1 MAVVE
6 EAVEPADP
14 VPGPEQPRLPA
25 GVPAG
30 EPGGGAEGEPAEQ
43 RRERRLEEHGLG
55 TGEAA
60 DGVDGEHRRQEVE
73 ALVPRRAHG
82 AHLPVPP
89 PAAGH
94 RGAARGA
101 VAAEVVVVPGV
112 ARAERGVVREHARR
126 RAGRHGRGSVPPP
139 LVDHQLPK
147 LPRTAAGRRRIQLQL
162 QPFLGSFTCLPACS
176 TQQRQWEEE
185 LCYTV
190 IICLLSIPQIRH
202 MPLYQ
207 PF

>member
-6 EAVEPADP
+6 EAVEAADP

-30 EPGGGAEGEPAEQ
+30 EPDGGAEGEPAEQ
-43 RRERRLEEHGLG
+43 RSERRLEEQGLG

-60 DGVDGEHRRQEVE
+60 DGVDGEDRRQEVE
-73 ALVPRRAHG
+73 ALVPRRANG

-101 VAAEVVVVPGV
+101 VAAAVVVVPGV

-126 RAGRHGRGSVPPP
+126 RAGRHGRRSLPS
-139 LVDHQLPK
+139 LLDHGYRSCRAR
-147 LPRTAAGRRRIQLQL
+147 RTAAERRRIQLAA
-162 QPFLGSFTCLPACS
+162 PALF
-176 TQQRQWEEE
+176 WAA
-185 LCYTV
+185 LLA
-190 IICLLSIPQIRH
+190 CLLT
-202 MPLYQ
+202 L
-207 PF
+207 PFFRSDTCH